1 MGTLEKVFNEAKKE
15 LEALKDLEGLKEF
28 FQENDGKMFSK
39 RITDKLPENIDIN
52 LNQAYDG
59 ARLEI
64 RIYLLH
70 ENRYSY
76 SNSFEF
82 TVYHT
87 GYGEDLGIHPLD
99 ENKRIN
105 AENIALIIDHIIA
118 YKKKHKTKVLETD
131 LQALSKALQD
141 LYEAENAMKVFN
153 YTLLSDGL
161 EFWPDSY
168 KTMKAIRNLNEY
180 LTGNWTLEG

>member
-99 ENKRIN
+99 DKKRIN
-105 AENIALIIDHIIA
+105 SENIDTIIDFIID
-118 YKKKHKTKVLETD
+118 YKKNYLHGILATD
-131 LQALSKALQD
+131 LDALSKALHD

-168 KTMKAIRNLNEY
+168 KTTRAIRNLNEH
-180 LTGNWTLEG
+180 LTGE